1 LAAKEARPP
10 SSKAGSA
17 GPRNLDAARLLDH
30 YRTMLRI
37 RAFEEAALKGLEQ
50 KLVLGAIHPS
60 IGQEA
65 VAVGVCANLAASD
78 VLLSTH
84 RGHGH
89 TIAKGADTE
98 AMMRELF
105 GREGG
110 TCHGK
115 GGSMHIADFKVGML
129 GANGVVGANILIAV
143 GAAHAVRLKKGKEI
157 VACIFGD
164 GAINRGPFLEG
175 LNWAGVWRLPILF
188 VCEDNGFAATTRTRA
203 MTAGEGPAARAE
215 SFGIAAVTV
224 DGNDILAVD
233 ETTRRLVGEIRAGG
247 GPRFLLCKT
256 YRLTGHTGAD
266 LAAYRSKDEVEAAW
280 RRDPIARLRDLLAT
294 AGVTPADLAAA
305 ESAGRAE
312 IDAAFATAK
321 ASPLPPLTRAFA
333 DVQDVGDPRLEAF

>member
-1 LAAKEARPP
+1 LAAKSVETRGARRTPP
-10 SSKAGSA
+10 G
-17 GPRNLDAARLLDH
+17 NLDVRRLQGF

-37 RAFEEAALKGLEQ
+37 RAFEQAALKGLEE

-78 VLLSTH
+78 ILLSTH

-89 TIAKGADTE
+89 TIAKGAGTE

-143 GAAHAVRLKKGKEI
+143 GVAHAVRLKKGKEI
-157 VACIFGD
+157 VTCIFGD

-175 LNWAGVWRLPILF
+175 LNWAGVWQLPILF
-188 VCEDNGFAATTRTRA
+188 VCEDNGFAATTRTHA

-215 SFGIAAVTV
+215 SLGIAAAIV

-233 ETTRRLVGEIRAGG
+233 ETVRRLTGEIRAGG
-247 GPRFLLCKT
+247 GPRFLLCRT
-256 YRLTGHTGAD
+256 YRLTGHTAAD
-266 LAAYRSKDEVEAAW
+266 AAGYRSKEEVETAW
-280 RRDPIARLRDLLAT
+280 TSDPMARTRDLLAT
-294 AGVTPADLAAA
+294 AGVAASEIAATEAAA
-305 ESAGRAE
+305 RSE
-312 IDAAFATAK
+312 IDAAYAAAK
-321 ASPLPPLTRAFA
+321 ASPFPALARAFA
-333 DVQDVGDPRLEAF
+333 DVQDVGDPRREAF